1 MANQD
6 YDMWTHIFRNC
17 ERLSIKDY
25 SILGQLANRNVL
37 VTIPIEDQC
46 WLIGPYNTL
55 TSVGSALRS
64 DVNLQLEFQSVG
76 IRLGDRRTDSAPTGP
91 WRRRIGDRGSAQSTQ
106 DYTNQRLNHS
116 RPTTRPIGSAR
127 QTNRFAADAAFWA
140 GRTPEAHHIIEDNIV
155 EAMHQAFGVL
165 KHDYAPC
172 VLLFA
177 ELHQRWIN
185 RVANQHRPKFNASM
199 TKNTANTNL
208 DLYIRDLY
216 SSPAGRPIGPI
227 AKVIRDV
234 IVARLPQ

>member
-1 MANQD
+1 
-6 YDMWTHIFRNC
+6 
-17 ERLSIKDY
+17 
-25 SILGQLANRNVL
+25 
-37 VTIPIEDQC
+37 
-46 WLIGPYNTL
+46 
-55 TSVGSALRS
+55 
-64 DVNLQLEFQSVG
+64 
-76 IRLGDRRTDSAPTGP
+76 
-91 WRRRIGDRGSAQSTQ
+91 
-106 DYTNQRLNHS
+106 
-116 RPTTRPIGSAR
+116 
-127 QTNRFAADAAFWA
+127 
-140 GRTPEAHHIIEDNIV
+140 
-155 EAMHQAFGVL
+155 VL

-216 SSPAGRPIGPI
+216 SSPAFRPIGSI